1 MPRVLVIDDDQAVAN
16 TVRLLM
22 EADGYSVVMAGD
34 GAAGMKEIEAGSFDL
49 AIIDIFMPG
58 MDGLKTIRAIRQ
70 QNRKTPIIA
79 VSGMMPS
86 AASGPALDGLSVAL
100 NFEAVVCL
108 RKPFQPSELRQTAR
122 RLIASA
128 TLGKEP
134 VQPAAR
140 AATTEAATTS

>member
-1 MPRVLVIDDDQAVAN
+1 MPRVLVIDDDRAVAN

-22 EADGYSVVMAGD
+22 EADGYSVVMADD
-34 GAAGMKEIEAGSFDL
+34 GAAGLKEIEAGPFDL

-58 MDGLKTIRAIRQ
+58 IDGLKTIKTIRQ

-86 AASGPALDGLSVAL
+86 SATGQSLDGLSVAS
-100 NFEAVVCL
+100 NFDAVVCL
-108 RKPFQPSELRQTAR
+108 RKPFKPSELRQTAR

-134 VQPAAR
+134 VQAAPQAAAAAA
-140 AATTEAATTS
+140 AATS